1 MEGIRRALVISI
13 LSRGWAAALAL
24 LAVPVYLRFIGV
36 EAYGVVGLFTS
47 FSILVGFLDLG
58 LGATLTR
65 ELAKLS
71 AKAGTLADGR
81 DVVRTFELAYAS
93 IALLIGLLVILCSV
107 PVAQHWVQ
115 AQALDRSEIA
125 RALALAGVALACQWP
140 TNLYSAGLA
149 GVHRQAQLGIA
160 TMVFATFRV
169 ALTLAAVWWTPT
181 LESFFWAQMASML
194 LQTLGMR
201 WLLWRAIVLVG
212 HRPRPRM
219 SIIRSSFNFAGGMT
233 GIAITSIIL
242 TQTDKVILSKVLNLA
257 DFGIYV
263 VAGTLAT
270 GLYMLIS
277 PMFSVMYP
285 RFSSLTHAGE
295 THKLIDLYHTSSQAM
310 AALVIPTAL
319 VVAIFAHE
327 VLYVWIGNAGLSQQG
342 AWILAF
348 LIIGNACNG
357 IMNMPYALQLAS
369 GWTKLAFWVNVGAIA
384 VLVPVIWWAA
394 LSFGAVG
401 GAAVWTLLNLSY
413 VILTPQIMHRRL
425 LRREKIAWYGAGV
438 VLPVLVS
445 ATVLLVLRQ
454 IPIEEMSR
462 LAMGMTL
469 LIYWAFAAMA
479 TLLLLPRLR
488 ERVTPCVRAKLS
500 HWASEKI
507 SG

>member
-71 AKAGTLADGR
+71 ARAGTLAYGR
-81 DVVRTFELAYAS
+81 DVVRTFELAYAL

-107 PVAQHWVQ
+107 PVAQDWVQ
-115 AQALDRSEIA
+115 AQALNRSEIA
-125 RALALAGVALACQWP
+125 YALALAGVALACQWP

-149 GVHRQAQLGIA
+149 GAHRQAQLGIA

-181 LESFFWAQMASML
+181 LESFFWAQIVSML

-201 WLLWRAIVLVG
+201 WLLWRVLVLVG
-212 HRPRPRM
+212 HQPQARM
-219 SIIRSSFNFAGGMT
+219 SIIRSSIHFAGGMT
-233 GIAITSIIL
+233 GITITSIIL

-285 RFSSLTHAGE
+285 RFSSLTHAGD
-295 THKLIDLYHTSSQAM
+295 TSKLIDLYHTSSQAM
-310 AALVIPTAL
+310 ATLVIPTAL
-319 VVAIFAHE
+319 VVAVFAHE
-327 VLYVWIGNAGLSQQG
+327 VLYVWTGDTGLSQQG
-342 AWILAF
+342 AWILTL

-357 IMNMPYALQLAS
+357 LMNMPYALQLAS
-369 GWTKLAFWVNVGAIA
+369 GWTRLAFWVNVGAIA
-384 VLVPVIWWAA
+384 VLVPLIWWAA

-401 GAAVWTLLNLSY
+401 GAAVWALLNLGY
-413 VILTPQIMHRRL
+413 VILTPQIMHQRL
-425 LRREKIAWYGAGV
+425 LSSEKIAWYVGGV
-438 VLPVLVS
+438 ILPVLVG
-445 ATVLLVLRQ
+445 ATALLILRQ
-454 IPIEEMSR
+454 IPLDGMSR
-462 LAMGMTL
+462 LVIGMTL

-488 ERVTPCVRAKLS
+488 ERVTPWLRTRLNQLS
-500 HWASEKI
+500 S
-507 SG
+507 